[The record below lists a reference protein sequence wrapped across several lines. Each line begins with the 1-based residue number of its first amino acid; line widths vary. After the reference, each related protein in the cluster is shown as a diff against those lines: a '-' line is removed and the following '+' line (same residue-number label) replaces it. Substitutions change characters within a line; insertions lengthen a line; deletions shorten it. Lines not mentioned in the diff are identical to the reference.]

1 MTFQRYIKGMN
12 VLQKKNDT
20 SQDLPSLLVYCK
32 NVKSENGEAL
42 KLTIR
47 YLLTI
52 GCVELR

>member
-1 MTFQRYIKGMN
+1 MN
-12 VLQKKNDT
+12 VSQKKNDT
-20 SQDLPSLLVYCK
+20 SQDLPSLLAYCK